1 MLAEVSAPG
10 LPPVTS
16 DDTEPDV
23 GAPGG
28 ELFTVAP
35 PLADFDVDADVDAD
49 VEVAGEV
56 VLGLAGVSAG

>member
-35 PLADFDVDADVDAD
+35 PLADFDVDADVDA
-49 VEVAGEV
+49 EVAGEV